1 MISHLSVDNIVI
13 STQLNKNITFAN
25 IHASNHD
32 LCYEPE
38 IFPAAL
44 ISHWLPVHVAVFHNG
59 KVIITGLKSE
69 KQADDI
75 LDSIFDYLHTQK
87 LVK

>member
-1 MISHLSVDNIVI
+1 MISNLTLDNLVI
-13 STQLNKNITFAN
+13 STQLTESFTFSNIRE
-25 IHASNHD
+25 SNSD

-38 IFPAAL
+38 LFPAAL
-44 ISHWLPVHVAVFHNG
+44 VSQWLPVHVAIFHNG

-69 KQADDI
+69 KQAHDI
-75 LDSIFDYLHTQK
+75 LDSLTNYVHTQK

>member
-1 MISHLSVDNIVI
+1 MSNLTVDNLVI
-13 STQLNKNITFAN
+13 STQLSDHVTFSN
-25 IHASNHD
+25 IHSSGHD

-38 IFPAAL
+38 LFPAAL
-44 ISHWLPVHVAVFHNG
+44 ISHWLPVHVAIFHNG

-69 KQADDI
+69 TQINPI
-75 LDSIFDYLHTQK
+75 LQSLIDYVYSRK

>member
-1 MISHLSVDNIVI
+1 MTQLTVDNLVI
-13 STQLNKNITFAN
+13 STQLSEHVTFTN
-25 IHASNHD
+25 IHSSNQH

-38 IFPAAL
+38 LFPAAL
-44 ISHWLPVHVAVFHNG
+44 LSQWHPVHVAIFHNG

-69 KQADDI
+69 KQIDNI
-75 LDSIFDYLHTQK
+75 LDCLIHYVHTHK